1 MRIATSGAVKA
12 AAAVL
17 ALLMCGNAWGQ
28 SAKAFVQKAVDSE
41 LAADKSDH
49 SKWLFLERDVQP
61 GNAVVQWVAQSVA
74 GSVTRVMERNGKK
87 IPLQTQRQQVMAFVG
102 DKAAQMKQRQS
113 SHHDDRQ
120 ATALLKML
128 PEGFIWTVEK
138 KTEAETVLRFVPNP
152 RFSPPTREAKVFSAM
167 AGEMVV
173 NNGQMRIQSLRGKM
187 LRDVT
192 FGWWGILGRLDA
204 GGTFDVERRETGK
217 GLWQITRTHVH
228 ISGHA
233 LLFKTISEQED
244 DVKSD
249 FTELPENTT
258 LEQAAQEAMRQP
270 EKSAASK

>member
-49 SKWLFLERDVQP
+49 SKWLFLERDLQP
-61 GNAVVQWVAQSVA
+61 GNAVVQWVAQSIA

-152 RFSPPTREAKVFSAM
+152 
-167 AGEMVV
+167 
-173 NNGQMRIQSLRGKM
+173 
-187 LRDVT
+187 
-192 FGWWGILGRLDA
+192 
-204 GGTFDVERRETGK
+204 
-217 GLWQITRTHVH
+217 
-228 ISGHA
+228 
-233 LLFKTISEQED
+233 
-244 DVKSD
+244 
-249 FTELPENTT
+249 
-258 LEQAAQEAMRQP
+258 
-270 EKSAASK
+270 